1 MRSLAQECA
10 GDNEE
15 DKVADV
21 EEADILGILKSIG
34 TCPDAYAVVQAE
46 ASRKAAVDASAQ
58 SGGIEFK
65 SKTISLNTS
74 RVKPPSVQWPKPR
87 QDRPVVRGQAYF
99 RGLGVIRLGLAVS
112 VVASCLCTLGSS

>member
-74 RVKPPSVQWPKPR
+74 RVKPPSVQWPNRAKT
-87 QDRPVVRGQAYF
+87 DLWF
-99 RGLGVIRLGLAVS
+99 
-112 VVASCLCTLGSS
+112 VAKRISGDWALFAWGWLFQL